1 MSVRYLHQAGRSLIQ
16 SISLASTSARCLQA
30 SSCNNSL
37 TRTIW
42 GSQSVASRRSLTT
55 STARYEDNM
64 EGYSP
69 FKQQRRTELWAEQEE
84 EDPLFTETHP
94 RLVHRAKR
102 MSVPEFHEA
111 FRDSLDD
118 TKDITVHGRV
128 RSKRVVGKNLIF
140 LDIVNEFT
148 RLQVMVN
155 RSKCMVEHDDRRL
168 KFGMFRNLIEVGDHI
183 CRIPNAYPV
192 VSQMLTV
199 WQQLLVSRLVLRPVN
214 SPLRPRLYLSSYP
227 PLWSKSPRSSPTLRR
242 ECKSAMLICW

>member
-1 MSVRYLHQAGRSLIQ
+1 MMSVRYLRQAGRPLIQ

-30 SSCNNSL
+30 SNCGNSL
-37 TRTIW
+37 TRTAW
-42 GSQSVASRRSLTT
+42 STPSVASGRSLTT
-55 STARYEDNM
+55 SAARYEDSV
-64 EGYSP
+64 SP

-94 RLVHRAKR
+94 RLVNRATR
-102 MSVPEFHEA
+102 MSVPEFYEA
-111 FRDSLDD
+111 FNNSLDD
-118 TKDITVHGRV
+118 SKDVTVYGRI

-140 LDIVNEFT
+140 IDIVNEFT

-155 RSKCMVEHDDRRL
+155 RSKCMVDQEDRRL
-168 KFGMFRNLIEVGDHI
+168 KFGMFRSLIEVGDHI

-199 WQQLLVSRLVLRPVN
+199 WQQSLVSRLVLRPVN
-214 SPLRPRLYLSSYP
+214 SPLRPRLSLSFCLP
-227 PLWSKSPRSSPTLRR
+227 PWSRFPRSSRIPRR